1 MSIYDVAWIS
11 AIIALVYSLIQIFL
25 LLKVDPGTAKM
36 KEIANAVRI
45 GADAFLKREY
55 TVLLPIGIAL
65 TILIYFLV
73 SPIAAE
79 GFVVGALFSA
89 LAGYIGMNTTVRT
102 SSRVAN
108 IAKKGM
114 GPALSLAFRGG
125 SVMGFSVAGL
135 ALLAL
140 SIFVFIYNNLI
151 LQQPA
156 LIAGLGFG
164 ASLIAMFMRVG
175 GGIYTKAADLGADI
189 VGKVEVGIPEDDPRN
204 PAVIADN
211 VGDNVG
217 DCAGMGADVY
227 ESYVVIGIAAIILG
241 VLAVQLSG
249 NSLIASLSYNL
260 IFFPLLIGASGIIS
274 SIIASFIVNSKLGN
288 KLQPMRVLDL
298 AFIVAAI
305 LAILINFFLTY
316 SLFPS
321 NIALSIFVSTILG
334 VIVVVLIERIVDYFT
349 SYNYGPTKFVAEASR
364 TSAATNFLAGFSVGL
379 SSTAPAA
386 VLIVAAII
394 ISYFLGYNSTG
405 SYIFGVYSTAIAT
418 MAMLSLT
425 AMIISIDS
433 FGPITDNANGIVEMS
448 GLGED
453 VRVVT
458 DKLDAIGNTV
468 KATTKGFA
476 IASAALSAL
485 ALFQAFQSEV
495 MVRASQI
502 PRYLQAYPNGSIQY
516 ILSDPRVLVGLLIGG
531 LLPFFFSSFLIN
543 AVGKTAYKLVL
554 EVRRQF
560 QEIPGILN
568 GAAKPD
574 YGRCI
579 SMVTSA
585 SLKELIAPGLL
596 AILTPL
602 IVGFILGPISLGG
615 LLIGSVVSGV
625 FLALL
630 MANAGAAWDNAK
642 KYIELGNLGGKGSDV
657 HKAAVMGDT
666 VGDPFKDTAGPS
678 LNSLIKVLNTI
689 SIVFLGVIMVYALL
703 I

>member
-1 MSIYDVAWIS
+1 MAIYDIAWI
-11 AIIALVYSLIQIFL
+11 AALIALAYSLIQVAL
-25 LLKVDPGTAKM
+25 LLRVDPGTPRM
-36 KEIANAVRI
+36 REIANAVKI
-45 GADAFLKREY
+45 GANAFLRKEY
-55 TVLLPIGIAL
+55 TVLLPIGVIL
-65 TILIYFLV
+65 TLLIYLFV

-89 LAGYIGMNTTVRT
+89 LAGYIGMSTTVRT

-108 IAKKGM
+108 IAKRGM

-125 SVMGFSVAGL
+125 SVMGFAVAGL

-140 SIFVFIYNNLI
+140 SIFVFAYGNQI

-156 LIAGLGFG
+156 IIAGLGFG

-241 VLAVQLSG
+241 VLAIQLSG
-249 NSLIASLSYNL
+249 NSLISSLSFNL
-260 IFFPLLIGASGIIS
+260 VVYPLLIGASGIIA
-274 SIIASFIVNSKLGN
+274 SILASFIVNPSIGN

-298 AFIVAAI
+298 SFIVATI
-305 LAILINFFLTY
+305 LAILINFTLTY
-316 SLFPS
+316 IIFPVSL
-321 NIALSIFVSTILG
+321 ALNLFISTILG
-334 VIVVVLIERIVDYFT
+334 VLVVIFIERIVDYYT
-349 SYNYGPTKFVAEASR
+349 SYNYNPTKFIAEASR

-379 SSTAPAA
+379 SSTAPVAL
-386 VLIVAAII
+386 VIVIAII
-394 ISYFLGYNSTG
+394 GSFFLGYIPTG
-405 SYIFGVYSTAIAT
+405 SYIFGVYTTAIAT

-448 GLGED
+448 GLGEEI
-453 VRVVT
+453 RAVT

-495 MVRASQI
+495 SIRATQLS
-502 PRYLQAYPNGSIQY
+502 RYLAAYPNGIQFL
-516 ILSDPRVLVGLLIGG
+516 LSDPKVLVGLLIGG

-568 GAAKPD
+568 GDAKPD

-579 SMVTSA
+579 GLVTSA
-585 SLKELIAPGLL
+585 ALKELILPGLV
-596 AILTPL
+596 AILTPI
-602 IVGFILGPISLGG
+602 IVGLILGPITLGG

-689 SIVFLGVIMVYALL
+689 SIVFLGSIMLYAIL

>member
-1 MSIYDVAWIS
+1 
-11 AIIALVYSLIQIFL
+11 
-25 LLKVDPGTAKM
+25 
-36 KEIANAVRI
+36 
-45 GADAFLKREY
+45 
-55 TVLLPIGIAL
+55 
-65 TILIYFLV
+65 
-73 SPIAAE
+73 
-79 GFVVGALFSA
+79 
-89 LAGYIGMNTTVRT
+89 
-102 SSRVAN
+102 
-108 IAKKGM
+108 
-114 GPALSLAFRGG
+114 
-125 SVMGFSVAGL
+125 
-135 ALLAL
+135 
-140 SIFVFIYNNLI
+140 
-151 LQQPA
+151 
-156 LIAGLGFG
+156 
-164 ASLIAMFMRVG
+164 
-175 GGIYTKAADLGADI
+175 
-189 VGKVEVGIPEDDPRN
+189 
-204 PAVIADN
+204 
-211 VGDNVG
+211 
-217 DCAGMGADVY
+217 
-227 ESYVVIGIAAIILG
+227 
-241 VLAVQLSG
+241 
-249 NSLIASLSYNL
+249 
-260 IFFPLLIGASGIIS
+260 
-274 SIIASFIVNSKLGN
+274 
-288 KLQPMRVLDL
+288 
-298 AFIVAAI
+298 
-305 LAILINFFLTY
+305 
-316 SLFPS
+316 
-321 NIALSIFVSTILG
+321 
-334 VIVVVLIERIVDYFT
+334 
-349 SYNYGPTKFVAEASR
+349 
-364 TSAATNFLAGFSVGL
+364 
-379 SSTAPAA
+379 
-386 VLIVAAII
+386 
-394 ISYFLGYNSTG
+394 
-405 SYIFGVYSTAIAT
+405 
-418 MAMLSLT
+418 
-425 AMIISIDS
+425 
-433 FGPITDNANGIVEMS
+433 
-448 GLGED
+448 
-453 VRVVT
+453 VT